1 MNSQEKKLSCLETT
15 GLAVGFTIGSGIITQ
30 TGIGIAMT
38 GRSIVLAFLVSALLF
53 LISFRPVFI
62 MSTLLPRTS
71 AAFSYSSELI
81 HEDVGKFYA
90 YIYFLGRMTIA
101 IFGISFAQYLASLVP
116 DLNHPTGLK
125 LTALSVLTLFY
136 IINLFGVKA
145 AARFQNVLCVILIAG
160 ILCFVLCGLGK
171 VNFREFFPANP
182 YLPEAPAGSTRRSHF
197 YTLR

>member
-1 MNSQEKKLSCLETT
+1 
-15 GLAVGFTIGSGIITQ
+15 
-30 TGIGIAMT
+30 
-38 GRSIVLAFLVSALLF
+38 
-53 LISFRPVFI
+53 

-90 YIYFLGRMTIA
+90 YILLSGPYDDCHLRNLLRP
-101 IFGISFAQYLASLVP
+101 ISGELVP

-125 LTALSVLTLFY
+125 LTALSVLTLFLY
-136 IINLFGVKA
+136 HKSVWVSKQPRGFK
-145 AARFQNVLCVILIAG
+145 NVLCVILIAG

-182 YLPEAPAGSTRRSHF
+182 YLPEAPARFYSAVSTFILCGRRFLHHHGLL
-197 YTLR
+197 TED